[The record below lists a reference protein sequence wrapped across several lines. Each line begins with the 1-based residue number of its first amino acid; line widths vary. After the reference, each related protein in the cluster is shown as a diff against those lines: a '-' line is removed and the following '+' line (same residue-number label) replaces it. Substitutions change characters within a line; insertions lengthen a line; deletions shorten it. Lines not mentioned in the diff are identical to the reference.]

1 MTIGQM
7 EYSFELKTQ
16 LMTQMMEYVT
26 ERRRQLFEEI
36 VQNRTRH
43 LTIVLENIYQPHNAS
58 AVLRSCDLTGVQDVH
73 IIENSNTYT
82 VNPEVAMGASKWLT
96 LKHYNASDN
105 NTPDAYAHLREQG
118 YKIVATTP
126 NLKSVDPDEL
136 DLSEKVALIFGTELT
151 GLSPYAI
158 ENADEYLQIPM
169 MGFTESYNISVSAAL
184 SLYTL
189 TRRLHKSEINWKLTD
204 EEMTDIK
211 LQWLR
216 NSIKRSEVIEKELL
230 QKIIS

>member
-1 MTIGQM
+1 M
-7 EYSFELKTQ
+7 EYSFELKKQ
-16 LMTQMMEYVT
+16 LVAQMMQYVT
-26 ERRRQLFEEI
+26 ERRSQLFEEI

-96 LKHYNASDN
+96 LKHYNESDN
-105 NTPDAYAHLREQG
+105 NTPEAYAQLREQG

-136 DLSEKVALIFGTELT
+136 DLSGKVAMIFGTELT

-216 NSIKRSEVIEKELL
+216 NSINRSEVIEKELL

>member
-1 MTIGQM
+1 M

-16 LMTQMMEYVT
+16 LVALMAAYVT
-26 ERRRQLFEEI
+26 ERRMQLFEEV

-73 IIENSNTYT
+73 IIENSNAYT

-96 LKHYNASDN
+96 LKHYNTSDD
-105 NTPDAYAHLREQG
+105 NTPDAYRHLRQQG

-126 NLKSVDPDEL
+126 NLKSVNPDEL
-136 DLSEKVALIFGTELT
+136 DLSQKVALIFGTELT
-151 GLSPYAI
+151 GLSSYAI
-158 ENADEYLQIPM
+158 QNADEYLQIPM
-169 MGFTESYNISVSAAL
+169 MGFTESFNISVSAAL

-189 TRRLHKSEINWKLTD
+189 TQRLHKSEINWKLSV

>member
-1 MTIGQM
+1 
-7 EYSFELKTQ
+7 
-16 LMTQMMEYVT
+16 
-26 ERRRQLFEEI
+26 
-36 VQNRTRH
+36 
-43 LTIVLENIYQPHNAS
+43 
-58 AVLRSCDLTGVQDVH
+58 
-73 IIENSNTYT
+73 
-82 VNPEVAMGASKWLT
+82 MGASKWLT
-96 LKHYNASDN
+96 MKHYNTSDD
-105 NTPDAYAHLREQG
+105 NTPDAYKELRQQG

-136 DLSEKVALIFGTELT
+136 DLTQKTALIFGTELT

-184 SLYTL
+184 TLYTL